1 MALLHRFRSLPGGVA
16 PKSDRLTFWHS
27 WTLSCVLI
35 ALSACAWAQEA
46 KPKFSVYDTDG
57 KHFGDYTT
65 QVQAEAAIKT
75 IPGPTNVEDIY
86 KYIDTIKQA
95 SVSENGEMT
104 ITYWT
109 GREKAKD
116 EDWVFQSW
124 GLTDFA
130 TEADAV
136 KDLVRQLNERY
147 PQCGLYAKAS
157 PEREWAPSIGPYPEY
172 DRGMEYQK
180 RDYVVTTTYSDCDG
194 TLSYS
199 TIITRKRRAECPKP
213 FTAWLISEQACAN
226 KDFFATIKVAANQCG
241 TDTGSHSG
249 LVGNPCDVK
258 TGEKFQVESDFNLGW
273 IDLIRYYH
281 SGIAVAAG
289 DFGQNWSHSHG
300 LRLTIQSST
309 LGLIEGNGYAI
320 PFRKSGQSYDATNG
334 SGERIIPD
342 GETWKLYRRDAIYTF
357 DAKGRLFSR
366 MTDDG
371 AGLLYAYDSDG
382 RLSKIT
388 SLQGRSVDLRYAD
401 GANKDLIASV
411 SSAGV
416 LLSAYTYDQGRL
428 KSVTFADG
436 GMRVYHYEDLRFSRH
451 LTGITNENGQRFSTY
466 AYDDVGRAVSSQHI
480 GGADGVALAYSSAG
494 TIVTDALG
502 GKSTYAMTNAGGQA
516 PKISAITD
524 GAGTASYT
532 YYDQS
537 VDYRRRLSTMTDR
550 RGIQTK
556 HIYSETTEN
565 GVNVSVHTVQE
576 ALGHPQQRTITTAT
590 ATGSN
595 KVLSIQLDGR
605 KTTYTRN
612 ARLQPVLLTITSQE
626 GQKRELAY
634 TYCEASD
641 VATSGGGC
649 PILGY
654 LKSIDGP
661 RTDIDDRTTYNY
673 YPIDAAGCETGTGP
687 CPYRKGDLKQ
697 TIKARGQ
704 IRENLSYDAAGRV
717 LSAVDENGVLT
728 DYSYHPRGWL
738 ASTTVHGATS
748 GQNRVTTLEY
758 WPTGL
763 VKRITQP
770 DGSYATFVYDQA
782 QRLTDVTDTLGNTLH
797 YVLDDAG
804 NRLEE
809 QTKDAQGTLKRSLSR
824 IYNQLGQ
831 LKTQADAAAN
841 PTDYAYD
848 ANGNL
853 RLITDAFGRSTLQ
866 EHDPLGRL
874 ARTLQDVDGIKAE
887 TNVGYDT
894 QDRPLQVKDPKRLDT
909 RYTYN
914 GFGDTLKLTSPD
926 TGVTSYTYDSAGN
939 RATQTD
945 ARGITST
952 YGYDALNRV
961 LSISYPTT
969 AFNVSYTYDVTQSV
983 CASGETF
990 TVGRLAKLQD
1000 GSGTTQYCY
1009 NRFGEVVRK
1018 VQTVNG
1024 KMLVLRYDYTPGG
1037 RLRSMVYPDGTTVD
1051 YVRNAHGQ
1059 TTEVGVT
1066 AQGGSRQ
1073 RLLSGATYY
1082 PFGPSAG
1089 WTYGNG
1095 RTLARM
1101 YDQDYRPQSIQ
1112 DSRTGGLEIGFGF
1125 DPVGDLTD
1133 LTPAGN
1139 PTPELQLTYD
1149 ALGRLTALKDGS
1161 TGTVIDG
1168 YSYDGT
1174 GNRMSAKVGGA
1185 TQAYTYPTTNHRLSA
1200 VAGVA
1205 RTYDKMGNT
1214 LTIGGKAREYLYDNT
1229 GRMTQVKRAGVA
1241 VMNYRYNGLGEQVR
1255 RYLGTTNTYTLYD
1268 EAGHW
1273 LGDYDTN
1280 GAPKQ
1285 QAIWLDDLP
1294 VGLLANGG
1302 QLHYI
1307 EPDHLGSPRVV
1318 VDAARDVAVW
1328 NWSLK
1333 GEAFGNTAPNQDPDG
1348 DGTAMT
1354 FDMRFPGQRFDA
1366 ASGFNQNYFRDYD
1379 AAAGRYGQSDPV
1391 GIAADISTYSY
1402 VSANPYEMFDLLGLE
1417 SVGSFNNGGQRLS
1430 WEDGVNLRGPDF
1442 VKVSFNYGPGTLSF
1456 TRGRNGRVYTS
1467 KGLAK
1472 IYPHSIS
1479 AGVSASMGWVNE
1491 CEGRPN
1497 DAQLNNLFTGPG
1509 LAGFGAYGPLGG
1521 AYSYSPGAGS
1531 TTEIGVGTG
1540 VSITKGRGTGGF
1552 GGEKGEVIS
1561 NDGWGWEW

>member
-1 MALLHRFRSLPGGVA
+1 MEVLKPLRLRRYACALLLSTVCGV
-16 PKSDRLTFWHS
+16 
-27 WTLSCVLI
+27 C
-35 ALSACAWAQEA
+35 AQEVKQEWTVVA
-46 KPKFSVYDTDG
+46 KHPEIPTTTVGVFDNQHRAIEAMAQIAGPSDAQYAYGLATHVKETKTNEDQTVTLTYWLGNDQPSDPEWSYSALGSSYATEVEMVAGIESFYTQFNECGKVSLKPATEWTPYSAEFEGRFDSKSFDVVSNVIYDDG
-57 KHFGDYTT
+57 TCLPVKHTGFGTRQRRLFCPLYTT
-65 QVQAEAAIKT
+65 W
-75 IPGPTNVEDIY
+75 ND
-86 KYIDTIKQA
+86 
-95 SVSENGEMT
+95 
-104 ITYWT
+104 
-109 GREKAKD
+109 
-116 EDWVFQSW
+116 
-124 GLTDFA
+124 
-130 TEADAV
+130 
-136 KDLVRQLNERY
+136 
-147 PQCGLYAKAS
+147 
-157 PEREWAPSIGPYPEY
+157 
-172 DRGMEYQK
+172 
-180 RDYVVTTTYSDCDG
+180 DY
-194 TLSYS
+194 
-199 TIITRKRRAECPKP
+199 
-213 FTAWLISEQACAN
+213 QACVN
-226 KDFFATIKVAANQCG
+226 LEIFAYLTG
-241 TDTGSHSG
+241 PSLEDTCS
-249 LVGNPCDVK
+249 VGNPCDVK
-258 TGEKFQVESDFNLGW
+258 TGEKSQPEQDFDLGW
-273 IDLIRYYH
+273 IRLVRTFRSSQVGRRSNLGAGWFNSH
-281 SGIAVAAG
+281 EVSVSASGSYAILA
-289 DFGQNWSHSHG
+289 
-300 LRLTIQSST
+300 
-309 LGLIEGNGYAI
+309 EGNGLQRNFKSVGNSFIASDGSGDRLEKI
-320 PFRKSGQSYDATNG
+320 ANGWRLFRSDTVSEFDATG
-334 SGERIIPD
+334 ALSLVS
-342 GETWKLYRRDAIYTF
+342 K
-357 DAKGRLFSR
+357 
-366 MTDDG
+366 DDG
-371 AGLLYAYDSDG
+371 TYLRYTYDRSSRLESITHSTG
-382 RLSKIT
+382 RKL
-388 SLQGRSVDLRYAD
+388 VFNYAD
-401 GANKDLIASV
+401 GSRYAQLI
-411 SSAGV
+411 
-416 LLSAYTYDQGRL
+416 
-428 KSVTFADG
+428 
-436 GMRVYHYEDLRFSRH
+436 RVAL
-451 LTGITNENGQRFSTY
+451 
-466 AYDDVGRAVSSQHI
+466 
-480 GGADGVALAYSSAG
+480 DGVALATYAYSETFPDSAVLESVTYADG
-494 TIVTDALG
+494 RVRSYLYEDEDFYRFLTGVVAEDGMRYSTFVYNATGRVVSSQHHDGADGVTLDYTDGATVVTDALG
-502 GKSTYAMTNAGGQA
+502 KQTTYTLSQRSAG
-516 PKISAITD
+516 PRKIDDITD
-524 GAGTASYT
+524 SAGTLSSDYLDA
-532 YYDQS
+532 S
-537 VDYRRRLSTMTDR
+537 VDFRRRLRASTDR
-550 RGIQTK
+550 A
-556 HIYSETTEN
+556 
-565 GVNVSVHTVQE
+565 GVVTQHAYAEVADAGVPINVHTVTE
-576 ALGHPQQRTITTAT
+576 AAGLPSQRITSTRT
-590 ATGSN
+590 TVDSN
-595 KVLSIQLDGR
+595 RLISVQSSDKKIGYV
-605 KTTYTRN
+605 RN
-612 ARLQPVLLTITSQE
+612 ARLQPQQVITTDVASGQTRVLSMN
-626 GQKRELAY
+626 
-634 TYCEASD
+634 YCEAAD
-641 VATSGGGC
+641 VAAGSDC
-649 PILGY
+649 PVLGL

-697 TIKARGQ
+697 TINARGQ

-717 LSAVDENGVLT
+717 LSAIDENGVLT

-748 GQNRVTTLEY
+748 AQNRVTTLEY

-770 DGSYATFVYDQA
+770 DGSYARFVYDQA

-797 YVLDDAG
+797 YVLDNAG

-809 QTKDAQGTLKRSLSR
+809 QAKDAQGALKRSLSR

-894 QDRPLQVKDPKRLDT
+894 QDRPLQVKDAKRLDT

-1024 KMLVLRYDYTPGG
+1024 KVLVVRYDYTPSG

-1051 YVRNAHGQ
+1051 YVRNAQGQ

-1073 RLLSGATYY
+1073 RLLSEATYY

-1095 RTLARM
+1095 RKLARM

-1112 DSRTGGLEIGFGF
+1112 DSHTGGLEIGFGF

-1174 GNRMSAKVGGA
+1174 GNRVSAKVGGA
-1185 TQAYTYPTTNHRLSA
+1185 TQVYTYPTTNHRLSA

-1241 VMNYRYNGLGEQVR
+1241 VMNYRYNGQGEQVR

-1318 VDAARDVAVW
+1318 VDADRDVAVW

-1348 DGTAMT
+1348 DGTAMVV
-1354 FDMRFPGQRFDA
+1354 DMRFPGQRYDA

-1379 AAAGRYGQSDPV
+1379 AATGRYGQSDPI
-1391 GIAADISTYSY
+1391 GIASDISTYLY
-1402 VSANPYEMFDLLGLE
+1402 ASANPYEMLDLLGLE
-1417 SVGSFNNGGQRLS
+1417 SVGSFNNGGHRLS

-1456 TRGRNGRVYTS
+1456 TRGRNGRVYMS
-1467 KGLAK
+1467 KGMAK

-1479 AGVSASMGWVNE
+1479 AGISASMGWVNE

-1521 AYSYSPGAGS
+1521 AYGYSPGAGS

>member
-46 KPKFSVYDTDG
+46 KPKFSVYNSQG
-57 KHFGDYTT
+57 AYFGDYAT
-65 QVQAEAAIKT
+65 QVQAEAAIKS
-75 IPGPTNVEDIY
+75 IPGPVGAEDIY
-86 KYIDTIKQA
+86 QYVDTIKEA
-95 SVSENGEMT
+95 HVSESGEMAV
-104 ITYWT
+104 TYWI
-109 GREKAKD
+109 GAEKAKD
-116 EDWVFQSW
+116 EDWVYDTLDVT
-124 GLTDFA
+124 GLPTENAA
-130 TEADAV
+130 TEEI
-136 KDLVRQLNERY
+136 LRQVNARA
-147 PQCGLYAKAS
+147 PQCGAVATL
-157 PEREWAPSIGPYPEY
+157 APTRDWFSSTGPYPEY
-172 DRGMEYQK
+172 DRGMEYQV
-180 RDYVVTTTYSDCDG
+180 RVYQVDAPYDNCEGTYAFSSSVV
-194 TLSYS
+194 
-199 TIITRKRRAECPKP
+199 KRRRTQCPEKY
-213 FTAWLISEQACAN
+213 TDWLISEQACAN
-226 KDFFATIKVAANQCG
+226 KDFMATIKVAANQC
-241 TDTGSHSG
+241 DADVGSSSG

-258 TGEKFQVESDFNLGW
+258 TGEKFQIERDFDLGW
-273 IDLIRYYH
+273 IDFSRYYH
-281 SGIAVAAG
+281 SGIATASS
-289 DFGQNWSHSHG
+289 DFGPGWSHSHG
-300 LRLTIQSST
+300 LHLAIQVSS
-309 LGLIEGNGYAI
+309 LGLIEGNGYAV
-320 PFRKSGQSYDATNG
+320 PFRKIGENYEATNG
-334 SGERIIPD
+334 SGERITAD
-342 GETWKLYRRDAIYTF
+342 GNTWKLHRSDAIYTF

-371 AGLLYAYDSDG
+371 AGLLYAYDSEG

-451 LTGITNENGQRFSTY
+451 LTGITSENGQRFSTY

-516 PKISAITD
+516 PKISAITN
-524 GAGTASYT
+524 GAGTVSYT

-550 RGIQTK
+550 QGIQTK

-612 ARLQPVLLTITSQE
+612 ARLQPVLLTVTSQE

-697 TIKARGQ
+697 TINARGQ

-738 ASTTVHGATS
+738 ASITVHGATS

-763 VKRITQP
+763 VKRLTQP

-894 QDRPLQVKDPKRLDT
+894 QNRPLQVKDPKRLDT

-1024 KMLVLRYDYTPGG
+1024 KVLVLRYDYTPGG

-1051 YVRNAHGQ
+1051 YVRNTQGQ

-1125 DPVGDLTD
+1125 DPVGDLID

-1348 DGTAMT
+1348 DGTAMV

-1379 AAAGRYGQSDPV
+1379 AAAGRYGQSDPIGLSG
-1391 GIAADISTYSY
+1391 GINTYSY
-1402 VSANPYEMFDLLGLE
+1402 VSGRPVTSLDFLGLE
-1417 SVGSFNNGGQRLS
+1417 SPGSFNNGGYRMS
-1430 WEDGVNLRGPDF
+1430 WENGAKRLPDYFKVQAELYVFSGSLTLSRSGRVFVAGGFARNYPRMNLKR
-1442 VKVSFNYGPGTLSF
+1442 PGT
-1456 TRGRNGRVYTS
+1456 
-1467 KGLAK
+1467 
-1472 IYPHSIS
+1472 
-1479 AGVSASMGWVNE
+1479 SASVGFLNQ
-1491 CEGRPN
+1491 CEEPTSQRVDDFIG
-1497 DAQLNNLFTGPG
+1497 
-1509 LAGFGAYGPLGG
+1509 GFGMSGAGGYRVVGG
-1521 AYSYSPGAGS
+1521 AAVWSPGQGS
-1531 TTEIGVGTG
+1531 ATEIGFGVGA
-1540 VSITKGRGTGGF
+1540 GF
-1552 GGEKGEVIS
+1552 SPGELSTEAWKIG
-1561 NDGWGWEW
+1561 DGW

>member
-1 MALLHRFRSLPGGVA
+1 M
-16 PKSDRLTFWHS
+16 
-27 WTLSCVLI
+27 
-35 ALSACAWAQEA
+35 
-46 KPKFSVYDTDG
+46 
-57 KHFGDYTT
+57 
-65 QVQAEAAIKT
+65 
-75 IPGPTNVEDIY
+75 
-86 KYIDTIKQA
+86 
-95 SVSENGEMT
+95 
-104 ITYWT
+104 
-109 GREKAKD
+109 
-116 EDWVFQSW
+116 
-124 GLTDFA
+124 
-130 TEADAV
+130 
-136 KDLVRQLNERY
+136 
-147 PQCGLYAKAS
+147 
-157 PEREWAPSIGPYPEY
+157 
-172 DRGMEYQK
+172 
-180 RDYVVTTTYSDCDG
+180 
-194 TLSYS
+194 
-199 TIITRKRRAECPKP
+199 
-213 FTAWLISEQACAN
+213 
-226 KDFFATIKVAANQCG
+226 
-241 TDTGSHSG
+241 
-249 LVGNPCDVK
+249 
-258 TGEKFQVESDFNLGW
+258 
-273 IDLIRYYH
+273 
-281 SGIAVAAG
+281 
-289 DFGQNWSHSHG
+289 
-300 LRLTIQSST
+300 
-309 LGLIEGNGYAI
+309 GLIEGNGYAV
-320 PFRKSGQSYDATNG
+320 PFRKIGENYEATNG
-334 SGERIIPD
+334 SGERITAD
-342 GETWKLYRRDAIYTF
+342 GNTWKLHRDDAIYTF

-411 SSAGV
+411 SSVGV

-516 PKISAITD
+516 PKISAITN
-524 GAGTASYT
+524 GAGTVSYT

-556 HIYSETTEN
+556 HTYSETTEN

-641 VATSGGGC
+641 IATSGGGC

-673 YPIDAAGCETGTGP
+673 YPIDAAGCETGTGA
-687 CPYRKGDLKQ
+687 CLYRKGDLKQ
-697 TIKARGQ
+697 TINARGQ

-969 AFNVSYTYDVTQSV
+969 AFNVSYTYDLTQSV

-990 TVGRLAKLQD
+990 TIGRLAKLQD

-1024 KMLVLRYDYTPGG
+1024 KVLVLRYDYTSGG

-1051 YVRNAHGQ
+1051 YVRNAQGQ

-1095 RTLARM
+1095 RLLARM

-1161 TGTVIDG
+1161 TGAVIDG

-1185 TQAYTYPTTNHRLSA
+1185 TQVYTYPTTNHRLSA

-1214 LTIGGKAREYLYDNT
+1214 LTIGGKAREYLYDTT

-1241 VMNYRYNGLGEQVR
+1241 VMNYRYNGRGEQVR

-1348 DGTAMT
+1348 DGTAMV
-1354 FDMRFPGQRFDA
+1354 FDMRFPGQRFDT

-1379 AAAGRYGQSDPV
+1379 AATGRYGQSDPIGLSG
-1391 GIAADISTYSY
+1391 GIATYEYSSSSPILVSDSQGLQGRRAIPARPMTTQEIFARVEVPYLVRQIQNYEPTFRYQTVGPVGYRYNNQDASFLRDILRQH
-1402 VSANPYEMFDLLGLE
+1402 E
-1417 SVGSFNNGGQRLS
+1417 QRQS
-1430 WEDGVNLRGPDF
+1430 QQCPERI
-1442 VKVSFNYGPGTLSF
+1442 NYGSTPSGIPLSRHYSTERVDRNIPISLVDYIANNVPGRPERGAMNHYDPINDVTVIM
-1456 TRGRNGRVYTS
+1456 GRNGVITS
-1467 KGLAK
+1467 
-1472 IYPHSIS
+1472 H
-1479 AGVSASMGWVNE
+1479 
-1491 CEGRPN
+1491 
-1497 DAQLNNLFTGPG
+1497 
-1509 LAGFGAYGPLGG
+1509 
-1521 AYSYSPGAGS
+1521 
-1531 TTEIGVGTG
+1531 
-1540 VSITKGRGTGGF
+1540 RG
-1552 GGEKGEVIS
+1552 E
-1561 NDGWGWEW
+1561 